1 MAGKSA
7 MWIQVDGLDEAVR
20 RVQSI
25 TSSLEARE
33 VEKVLSKGMRVVR
46 DEAKRRVPVR
56 TGLLKSAIK
65 ARIGKRRGRFVA
77 NAFAAVDYKK
87 APHAYLVE
95 YGTRHSRAK
104 PYFRPAWD
112 TKQAQVKKQIEEDLR
127 KLLEGGL
134 R

>member
-1 MAGKSA
+1 M
-7 MWIQVDGLDEAVR
+7 VEVEGLEEAVR
-20 RVQSI
+20 RVQSLRYA
-25 TSSLEARE
+25 LEAKE

-46 DEAKRRVPVR
+46 DEAKRRVPVK

-65 ARIGKRRGRFVA
+65 ARIGKRRGKYVA
-77 NAFAAVDYKK
+77 GAFAAVEYKK

-95 YGTRHSRAK
+95 YGTRHSQAK
-104 PYFRPAWD
+104 PYFRPSWD
-112 TKQAQVKKQIEEDLR
+112 TKKDEVKKQIEEDLR

>member
-1 MAGKSA
+1 MGKSG
-7 MWIQVDGLDEAVR
+7 MWVQVEGLDEAVR
-20 RVQSI
+20 RVRSL
-25 TSSLEARE
+25 TSSLEAKE
-33 VEKVLSKGMRVVR
+33 VEQVLVKGMRVVR
-46 DEAKRRVPVR
+46 DEAKQRVPVR

-65 ARIGKRRGRFVA
+65 ARIGKRRGKFVA
-77 NAFAAVDYKK
+77 SAFAAVDYKK

-95 YGTRHSRAK
+95 YGTRHSQAK

-112 TKQAQVKKQIEEDLR
+112 SKKDQVKKQIEEDLR

>member
-1 MAGKSA
+1 MGTSRFFVK
-7 MWIQVDGLDEAVR
+7 IEGLDEAVR
-20 RVQSI
+20 RVRSL

-33 VEKVLSKGMRVVR
+33 VEKILSKGMRVVR
-46 DEAKRRVPVR
+46 DEAKQRVPVR

-65 ARIGKRRGRFVA
+65 ARIGKRRGKFVA
-77 NAFAAVDYKK
+77 GAFSAVDFKK

-95 YGTRHSRAK
+95 YGTRHSQAK

-112 TKQAQVKKQIEEDLR
+112 TKKDQVKKQIEEDLR

>member
-1 MAGKSA
+1 M
-7 MWIQVDGLDEAVR
+7 VEVEGLDEAVR
-20 RVQSI
+20 RVRSL
-25 TSSLEARE
+25 TSSLEAKE
-33 VEKVLSKGMRVVR
+33 VEQVLVKGMRVVR
-46 DEAKRRVPVR
+46 DEAKQRVPVR

-65 ARIGKRRGRFVA
+65 ARIGKRRGKFVA

-95 YGTRHSRAK
+95 YGTRRSQAK

-112 TKQAQVKKQIEEDLR
+112 NKKDQVKKQIEEDLR
-127 KLLEGGL
+127 KLLEGAL

>member
-33 VEKVLSKGMRVVR
+33 VEKVLSKGMRVIR
-46 DEAKRRVPVR
+46 DEAKQRVPVR

-65 ARIGKRRGRFVA
+65 ARIGKRKGKYVA
-77 NAFAAVDYKK
+77 GAFSAVDFKR

-112 TKQAQVKKQIEEDLR
+112 TKKDEVKKQIEDDLR
-127 KLLEGGL
+127 ALIEGRL

>member
-1 MAGKSA
+1 MAKGKGFVVEVA
-7 MWIQVDGLDEAVR
+7 GLDEAVR
-20 RVQSI
+20 RVQSLRYA
-25 TSSLEARE
+25 LEAKE

-46 DEAKRRVPVR
+46 DEAKRRVPVK

-65 ARIGKRRGRFVA
+65 ARIGKRRGKYVA
-77 NAFAAVDYKK
+77 SAFAAVDYKK

-112 TKQAQVKKQIEEDLR
+112 TKAESVKRQIENDLR
-127 KLLEGGL
+127 DLLEGGL

>member
-1 MAGKSA
+1 MGKSGI
-7 MWIQVDGLDEAVR
+7 WVQVEGLDEAVR
-20 RVQSI
+20 RVQSLMYA
-25 TSSLEARE
+25 LEAKE
-33 VEKVLSKGMRVVR
+33 VEKVLEKGMREVR

-95 YGTRHSRAK
+95 YGTRHSQAK

-112 TKQAQVKKQIEEDLR
+112 AKKDEVKKQIEEDLR
-127 KLLEGGL
+127 KLLEGEL

>member
-33 VEKVLSKGMRVVR
+33 VEKVLSKGMRVIR
-46 DEAKRRVPVR
+46 DEAKQRVPVKSGR
-56 TGLLKSAIK
+56 LKSAIK
-65 ARIGKRRGRFVA
+65 ARIGKRRGKFVA
-77 NAFAAVDYKK
+77 GAFSAVDFKR

-112 TKQAQVKKQIEEDLR
+112 TKKDEVKKQIEDDLR
-127 KLLEGGL
+127 ALIEGRL